1 MESTIFSS
9 HLSILVNHSPT
20 KDFIAS
26 RGFILGDPLS
36 PFLFHLATKDLVDLM
51 RNAYDFW
58 SFKGFHFNKHTH
70 FEMLQFVDDT
80 VFICDG
86 LRPNFWCI
94 KVMLRDFELAS
105 GFCINLNKIKLYGV
119 HLDGNFVQPALTF
132 LTCEIGNLPFMFL
145 GIPMGVFIFQS
156 WEKYFLHD
164 VTSIY
169 LWVGKFL
176 FWIRCSTIFLFTCFL
191 LSKLWNAL

>member
-1 MESTIFSS
+1 MCLKGWVLVRNGCLGWNRRSFLAICRFWWTIV
-9 HLSILVNHSPT
+9 LQNIL
-20 KDFIAS
+20 
-26 RGFILGDPLS
+26 L
-36 PFLFHLATKDLVDLM
+36 LM

-58 SFKGFHFNKHTH
+58 SFKGFYFNEHTH

-86 LRPNFWCI
+86 LWPNLWCI

-105 GFCINLNKIKLYGV
+105 GFCINLNKINLYGV

-145 GIPMGVFIFQS
+145 GISMGVFIFQS
-156 WEKYFLHD
+156 WKKYFLHD

-176 FWIRCSTIFLFTCFL
+176 FWIQRSKIFLFTCFL
-191 LSKLWNAL
+191 FSKLRNAL